1 MRIGFIGIGN
11 MGSAMVRNLLDG
23 GHAVSGYARGERSRV
38 RARDL
43 GIGLADSPAKVAAEA
58 EVVFTNVTGSADVEQ
73 VVLGTAGMIDGARP
87 GTVLIDMSTISPVVS
102 RRIAGTLR
110 TRGVEMLDAPVS
122 GGVAGAQAATLSIFV
137 GGGRAAFERVQPLLA
152 LLGQSIFHMGDN
164 GAGLV
169 TKLANQIAQLAC
181 IQGAAEALHF
191 AGRHGV
197 DPARVREA
205 LLAGYGASRMLDV
218 LGRKMV
224 ERDFAAGI
232 VAALHH
238 KDLGIALALAH
249 EAGLPLPVSAQVLQQ
264 LDALMGQGWGDQDTS
279 SLLRVLEEAA
289 GGAGRNVADHR

>member
-1 MRIGFIGIGN
+1 
-11 MGSAMVRNLLDG
+11 
-23 GHAVSGYARGERSRV
+23 
-38 RARDL
+38 
-43 GIGLADSPAKVAAEA
+43 
-58 EVVFTNVTGSADVEQ
+58 
-73 VVLGTAGMIDGARP
+73 
-87 GTVLIDMSTISPVVS
+87 
-102 RRIAGTLR
+102 
-110 TRGVEMLDAPVS
+110 LDAPVS
-122 GGVAGAQAATLSIFV
+122 GGVAGARAATLSIFV
-137 GGGRAAFERVQPLLA
+137 GGERAVFERMQPLLA
-152 LLGQSIFHMGDN
+152 LLGKTIFHMGAN

-191 AGRHGV
+191 AGHYGV

-249 EAGLPLPVSAQVLQQ
+249 EAGLPLPASAQVLQQ
-264 LDALMGQGWGDQDTS
+264 LDALMGHGWGDQDTS

-289 GGAGRNVADHR
+289 GDARTGTGDDC

>member
-1 MRIGFIGIGN
+1 MHIGFIGIGN
-11 MGSAMVRNLLDG
+11 MGGAMVRHLLDG
-23 GHAVSGYARGERSRV
+23 DHTVSGYARGERSRA
-38 RARDL
+38 RARAL
-43 GIGLADSPAKVAAEA
+43 GVELADSPARVAAGA
-58 EVVFTNVTGSADVEQ
+58 EVVFTNVTGTADVEQ
-73 VVLGTAGMIDGARP
+73 VVLGSGGVIDGARP
-87 GTVLIDMSTISPVVS
+87 GTVLIDMSTISPVAS
-102 RRIAGTLR
+102 RRIAEALR
-110 TRGVEMLDAPVS
+110 ARGAEMLDAPVS
-122 GGVAGAQAATLSIFV
+122 GGVAGARAATLSIFV
-137 GGGRAAFERVQPLLA
+137 GGSRAVFERMHPLLA
-152 LLGQSIFHMGDN
+152 TLGQTIFHMGAN

-218 LGRKMV
+218 LGKKMV

-249 EAGLPLPVSAQVLQQ
+249 DTGMPLPASAQVLQQ
-264 LDALMGQGWGDQDTS
+264 LDALMGHGWGNQDTS

-289 GGAGRNVADHR
+289 GGGGSAADNR